1 MKSINNAK
9 WGDRRKREEGTFY
22 SEDIKMDV
30 ENQELSKDITS
41 CSGNDNFSS
50 KEFDE
55 VNINTENLKNAD
67 EKNGANVAKISLDC
81 SS

>member
-1 MKSINNAK
+1 
-9 WGDRRKREEGTFY
+9 
-22 SEDIKMDV
+22 MDV